1 MRARLTKSFRFEA
14 AHWLPRVPAGHK
26 CGRLH
31 GHSYE
36 VVLGVEGEVHPE
48 MGWVLDFAE
57 IKRAFRPL
65 LERLDHSCLNE
76 IEGLEN
82 STAEMLAVW
91 IYTRLKPDLPQLAD
105 VTIQETP
112 SSAATYRP

>member
-1 MRARLTKSFRFEA
+1 MRARLTKSFHFEA
-14 AHWLPRVPAGHK
+14 AHWLPRVSAGHK

-36 VVLGVEGEVHPE
+36 VVLGVEGEVDPDL
-48 MGWVLDFAE
+48 GWVVDFAA
-57 IKRAFRPL
+57 IKQAFRPL
-65 LERLDHSCLNE
+65 LELLDHACLNE

-82 STAEMLAVW
+82 STAEILAVW
-91 IYTRLKPDLPQLAD
+91 IYTRLKPALPQLTD